1 MTSSVEPFNPIG
13 VANLALAAARR
24 RSWEQANKLVAQ
36 LIERDAVRPALWLWT
51 GAVSSELVPGD
62 AAVASTRYVD
72 FAGRPREAKDMAP
85 QVVWAASLIVAR
97 VGHTDDAYDAAYN
110 ALPQGATQRHLYVLA
125 VLELVAGTLA
135 AANPV
140 RDLDPPTA

>member
-1 MTSSVEPFNPIG
+1 VTSVEPFNPIG
-13 VANLALAAARR
+13 VANLALVAARR

-97 VGHTDDAYDAAYN
+97 VGHTDDAAYDDAYN
-110 ALPQGATQRHLYVLA
+110 ALPDRPAKRHLYILA